1 MNSTQITARLEL
13 IKMSLK
19 EVLQHY
25 TRNNSSGQY
34 DEKIKYLNHV
44 ISILEKHD

>member
-1 MNSTQITARLEL
+1 MSSEQITARLEL

-19 EVLQHY
+19 EVLAY
-25 TRNNSSGQY
+25 FTLRNQDGQY
-34 DEKIKYLNHV
+34 DKKIKHLNHV